1 MGFLDLFK
9 KTERDIAKEEIVETP
24 WHMLSTME
32 QLDEIVEESK
42 DQPVA
47 IFKHSTRCGIS
58 RMVLKQFEND
68 YDLDDKQ
75 LKLYFLDLL
84 QNRDISAEIAN
95 RFNVPHESPQM
106 IVLKDGEVVHHDSH
120 QGIDANH
127 LKSLAS

>member
-24 WHMLSTME
+24 WHVLTTME
-32 QLDEIVEESK
+32 QLEEIIKESK
-42 DQPVA
+42 NKPVA
-47 IFKHSTRCGIS
+47 VFKHSTRCGIS
-58 RMVLKQFEND
+58 RMVLKQFEKN
-68 YDLDDKQ
+68 YDLDDSQ

-84 QNRDISAEIAN
+84 QNRDISNEIAA
-95 RFNVPHESPQM
+95 RFKVHHESPQM
-106 IVLKDGEVVHHDSH
+106 IVLKDGEVIHHDSH